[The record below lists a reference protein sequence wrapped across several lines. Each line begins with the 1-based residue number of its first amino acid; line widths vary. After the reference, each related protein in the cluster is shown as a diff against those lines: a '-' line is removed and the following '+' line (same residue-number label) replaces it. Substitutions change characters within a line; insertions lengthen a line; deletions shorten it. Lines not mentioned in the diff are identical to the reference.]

1 MTLYDYLENKY
12 YEEFKEDFNSF
23 EKFVQAFF
31 KSNFFFDGC
40 TYREL
45 LAPYEAEDKDVVDEI
60 RMSYKLD
67 KDKRTIEITVL

>member
-1 MTLYDYLENKY
+1 MSLYDYLENKY

-31 KSNFFFDGC
+31 KSNFYLDGC

-45 LAPYEAEDKDVVDEI
+45 LTNDEDVMDEV

-67 KDKRTIEITVL
+67 NEKRTIEITVL

>member
-1 MTLYDYLENKY
+1 MSLYDYLENKY

-31 KSNFFFDGC
+31 RTNLYLDGC

-45 LAPYEAEDKDVVDEI
+45 LTRDEDVMDEV

-67 KDKRTIEITVL
+67 NEKRTIEITVL